1 MDILILIALVIV
13 VVLLGLFARNI
24 DKKSD
29 RSRIN
34 HLKREARQDDN
45 KEAGKDNYNNEIS
58 HMPRLIQNKY
68 HGYTISEKGDR
79 IFIDIEKIGGNI
91 ESIEI
96 IDCWVELIDMKNK
109 DGAFSLMIEHCH
121 KVYAIH
127 EIPAEQID
135 GLLHVLGKY
144 FQRKVLWE
152 FEKLKR
158 QYNASF
164 NKLLPGNDKEPSKI
178 VVLCMNQTL
187 IGQYNLVIKLLNP
200 YIEIVNT
207 YIEEDPKVSIDNIK
221 MFLESIKPY
230 INNLNA

>member
-1 MDILILIALVIV
+1 MNELILIVLVIV
-13 VVLLGLFARNI
+13 IVLLGMYARKI
-24 DKKSD
+24 GKGSD
-29 RSRIN
+29 SSRRKYV
-34 HLKREARQDDN
+34 KREDSQIAN
-45 KEAGKDNYNNEIS
+45 KETGKDYYSNEIS
-58 HMPRLIQNKY
+58 HMPRLVQDKY

-96 IDCWVELIDMKNK
+96 IDCWVELINMKNK
-109 DGAFSLMIEHCH
+109 DSAFSLMIEHCH

-164 NKLLPGNDKEPSKI
+164 NKLLPGNDKEPSEI

-187 IGQYNLVIKLLNP
+187 IGQYNLVIKLLNS

-221 MFLESIKPY
+221 MFLESIKSY
-230 INNLNA
+230 INNLNT

>member
-1 MDILILIALVIV
+1 MNELVLIALVIV
-13 VVLLGLFARNI
+13 IVLLGMYTRKI
-24 DKKSD
+24 RKSSD
-29 RSRIN
+29 SSRRK
-34 HLKREARQDDN
+34 HVKREDSQIAN
-45 KEAGKDNYNNEIS
+45 KEIRKDYYSNEIS

-91 ESIEI
+91 ETVEI
-96 IDCWVELIDMKNK
+96 VDCWVELIDIKNK
-109 DGAFSLMIEHCH
+109 EGSFSLVIGHCH
-121 KVYAIH
+121 KKYTIH

-135 GLLHVLGKY
+135 GLLHILGKY

-158 QYNASF
+158 LYIASF

-178 VVLCMNQTL
+178 VILCMNQTL
-187 IGQYNLVIKLLNP
+187 IDQYNLVIKLLNP

-221 MFLESIKPY
+221 IFLESIKPY
-230 INNLNA
+230 INNLNT